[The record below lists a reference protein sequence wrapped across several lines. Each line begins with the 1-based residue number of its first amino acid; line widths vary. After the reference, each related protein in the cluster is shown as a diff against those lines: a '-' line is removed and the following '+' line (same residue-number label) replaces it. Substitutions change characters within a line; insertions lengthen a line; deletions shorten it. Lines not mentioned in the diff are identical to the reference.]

1 MVYILLLLLSFI
13 YLLFQMLIELDV
25 LLQDVPLLAAV
36 FFLVIISSL
45 GVPRNNT
52 PFRALALKQ
61 NIALWPT
68 LPQNL
73 HG

>member
-1 MVYILLLLLSFI
+1 MVYILLILLSFI
-13 YLLFQMLIELDV
+13 YLLFHMLIRLDV
-25 LLQDVPLLAAV
+25 LLQDVRLLATV
-36 FFLVIISSL
+36 FFLVVISSP

-52 PFRALALKQ
+52 PFHALALKQ

-68 LPQNL
+68 LSQNL